1 MARYTGPVC
10 RLCRREGMKLFLK
23 GDRCVGP
30 KCSFD
35 RQGYPPGQHGQSR
48 RGKMSTYGLQL
59 REKQKAKRTYGIL
72 ERQFRRYFQRATRLR
87 GVTGTLLM
95 TLLERRL
102 DNVVYRL
109 GFAPS
114 RSAARQLVRHGHIN
128 IDDRRTNI
136 PSYQVDVGQR
146 VTVREDARQVPDVV
160 ASLEAQSRR
169 QSLSW
174 LEIDIEKFEGRLLAL
189 PSREDIPVQINEQM
203 IVELY
208 SK

>member
-1 MARYTGPVC
+1 MARYTGAVC

-23 GDRCVGP
+23 GDRCIGP

-59 REKQKAKRTYGIL
+59 REKQKAKRTYGVL
-72 ERQFRRYFQRATRLR
+72 ERQFRRYFHRANRLR

-95 TLLERRL
+95 TLLEQRL
-102 DNVVYRL
+102 DNIVYRL
-109 GFAPS
+109 GFGAS
-114 RSAARQLVRHGHIN
+114 RAAARQLVRHGHIT
-128 IDDRRTNI
+128 IDGRKVSI
-136 PSYQVDVGQR
+136 PSYQVSVGQ
-146 VTVREDARQVPDVV
+146 TIAVRERSRQNVGVT
-160 ASLEAQSRR
+160 AALEAQARR
-169 QSLSW
+169 PALTW
-174 LEIDIEKFEGRLLAL
+174 LETSAEEFQGRLLAV
-189 PSREDIPVQINEQM
+189 PQREDIPVQINEQM